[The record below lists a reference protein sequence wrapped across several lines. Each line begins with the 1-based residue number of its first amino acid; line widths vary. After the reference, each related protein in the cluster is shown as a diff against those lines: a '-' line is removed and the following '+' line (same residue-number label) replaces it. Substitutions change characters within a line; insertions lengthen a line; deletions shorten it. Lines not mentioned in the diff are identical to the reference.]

1 MWHPNEPLTYSKS
14 VVFAGGGKSF
24 TGEKK
29 RLACNSAT
37 CYWRR
42 TNPDRPWQPMK
53 LPCSL
58 PQIVSIASLVLDG
71 LQNWQVLVRR
81 LRLITVNF

>member
-1 MWHPNEPLTYSKS
+1 
-14 VVFAGGGKSF
+14 
-24 TGEKK
+24 
-29 RLACNSAT
+29 
-37 CYWRR
+37 
-42 TNPDRPWQPMK
+42 MK

-58 PQIVSIASLVLDG
+58 PQFVSIASLVLDE